1 MSKIRLSQRLIT
13 LTQTVFWLAIVVS
26 AILMGLRLYSALS
39 FFQPL
44 HGMTRGVEFEP
55 LYSTWRYIQDLP
67 VYVSQREIPFIASF
81 YNWLTYAFYGEI
93 AAFVQA
99 GLQLDDTWIPTLTR
113 TTSFVGCVVGT
124 AMLALVLMQSGRQRL
139 VPIYAWGFAG
149 FFFLGPLLGF
159 WAMATGPDIWPL
171 VIAAATLAFYQRVGA
186 RAPLVGVIVVCLAS
200 YAGWAFKQNYLFIPA
215 VFGSY
220 FLLIGAWG
228 RALTLALVVPVLIG
242 VTVWL
247 GSPDYARL
255 LHFGG
260 TAVSFSVANIVRN
273 ASNFGIKFLPL
284 IVLSVLWVW
293 LQRSHWLRWSHW
305 QVGLRDNPGLSMGV
319 IGIVIAGVVGTL
331 TSGMVGAS
339 ENHYFWV
346 ALFLTIVGHD
356 GFGRLIARAR
366 VGTQVW
372 SLAAVSVGWGILIAA
387 VMMVLTG
394 QQGMSSVRPAH
405 QALMQAQRC
414 LKDLPTPVYVANP
427 YLALPWH
434 VPSPDLSPGPFV
446 TYYNYP
452 TDREAGLEMEAGG
465 IGGLIEQ
472 GYFKTLVLPTAVDS
486 FDGGALTLYVK
497 QRQCEGYDVYRL
509 VAQPGGGS

>member
-1 MSKIRLSQRLIT
+1 MLNTLSSQRLIM
-13 LTQTVFWLAIVVS
+13 LTQTVFWLAIAAS
-26 AILMGLRLYSALS
+26 AVLMGLRLYSAVS

-55 LYSTWRYIQDLP
+55 LYSTWRYIQGLP

-81 YNWLTYAFYGEI
+81 YNWLTYAFYGEV

-99 GLQLDDTWIPTLTR
+99 LLQLDDVWIPTLTR
-113 TTSFVGCVVGT
+113 TTSFVGCMVGIVFM
-124 AMLALVLMQSGRQRL
+124 AMVLMQSGRQRL
-139 VPIYAWGFAG
+139 SPIYGWAFAG

-171 VIAAATLAFYQRVGA
+171 VIAVATLAFYQRVGA
-186 RAPLVGVIVVCLAS
+186 RAPVFGIIVVCLAS

-220 FLLIGAWG
+220 FLLIGAWW
-228 RALTLALVVPVLIG
+228 RALTLALVVPALIAL
-242 VTVWL
+242 TVWL
-247 GSPDYARL
+247 GSPEYARL

-260 TAVSFSVANIVRN
+260 TAVSFSVANVVRN
-273 ASNFGIKFLPL
+273 ASNFGVKFLPL
-284 IVLSVLWVW
+284 IVLSLVWVW
-293 LQRSHWLRWSHW
+293 LQRADWLRWSQW
-305 QVGLRDNPGLSMGV
+305 RAGLRDNPALSMGV
-319 IGIVIAGVVGTL
+319 IGIVIAGFVGTF

-356 GFGRLIARAR
+356 GFGRVIERAR
-366 VGTQVW
+366 TGTQVW
-372 SLAAVSVGWGILIAA
+372 PLATVGVSWGVLIAA
-387 VMMVLTG
+387 VMMVLVG
-394 QQGMSSVRPAH
+394 LQGTYSVRPAH
-405 QALMQAQRC
+405 QVLMQTQQC
-414 LKDLPTPVYVANP
+414 LKDLPTPIYIANP

-434 VPSPDLSPGPFV
+434 NLSSEPFV

-452 TDREAGLEMEAGG
+452 TDRKAGLEMEAGG

-472 GYFKTLVLPTAVDS
+472 GYFKTLVLPADVDS

-509 VAQPGGGS
+509 AARPGGGS